1 MTLSIK
7 RHHLVD
13 ETSHRQMGRFFM
25 CATHGAILGGGSPLL
40 AVTTGTS
47 SRRQGRHREVGSE
60 GSPRQKSV
68 PTHRNRIEGRHGG
81 VTWHW
86 TGTPDSRSDTR
97 AGKSGGSRRK
107 ESCLTVG
114 DLAIRRFA
122 RQPPRATV
130 RAGCRGVSRGH
141 SSLHAA
147 TPFRRAITDEGPN
160 RTHKEQSAVSR

>member
-1 MTLSIK
+1 
-7 RHHLVD
+7 
-13 ETSHRQMGRFFM
+13 M

-60 GSPRQKSV
+60 GSPRQMSV

-81 VTWHW
+81 VTWHE
-86 TGTPDSRSDTR
+86 TGMPDSRSDTR

-114 DLAIRRFA
+114 DLTIRRSS
-122 RQPPRATV
+122 RQPSGETLRD
-130 RAGCRGVSRGH
+130 GWRGVSRGH
-141 SSLHAA
+141 SSLHTA
-147 TPFRRAITDEGPN
+147 TPVRRAIADEGPN